1 MLNEKITSLKKEL
14 IEYATFVERMIEK
27 SIQGLLKNEE
37 NILKAILTRE
47 EPKANEIEIHL
58 DELCTTAIA
67 QYEPRAKDLRT
78 ILMILKMNNDLE
90 RIADHAVNIAES
102 AIFLIARP
110 PVKPLIDIPNL
121 SEIVIKMVKD
131 SIRSFVNETPSLA
144 KEVCSRDFKVNALR
158 DQILREL
165 ITFMAS
171 DPTTIERSIHLLR
184 IASNLERIGD
194 LTTNIC
200 EDVIYAVQGK
210 VIKHHKDEQ

>member
-1 MLNEKITSLKKEL
+1 MLNEKIKSLKREL
-14 IEYATFVERMIEK
+14 IEYATFVEKMIEK
-27 SIQGLLKNEE
+27 SVHGLLNNEE
-37 NILKAILTRE
+37 NILNDIITGE
-47 EPKANEIEIHL
+47 EQIANETEIKL

-67 QYEPRAKDLRT
+67 QFEPRAKDLRT

-110 PVKPLIDIPNL
+110 PVKPLIDIPNMAQ
-121 SEIVIKMVKD
+121 IVIKMIKD
-131 SIRSFVNETPSLA
+131 SISSFINESPDLARDVCTRDKQVNG
-144 KEVCSRDFKVNALR
+144 LR

-184 IASNLERIGD
+184 ISSNLERVGD

>member
-47 EPKANEIEIHL
+47 EPKVNEIEIHL